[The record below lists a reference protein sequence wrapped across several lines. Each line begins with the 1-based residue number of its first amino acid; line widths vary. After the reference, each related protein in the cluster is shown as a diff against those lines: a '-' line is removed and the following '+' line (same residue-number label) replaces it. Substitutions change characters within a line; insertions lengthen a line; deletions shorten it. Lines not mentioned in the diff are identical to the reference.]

1 MKARDLMTTSLVVV
15 PPETPV
21 VGVAEL
27 LASRGISAVPVV
39 DAEGRLHGLVTEGD
53 LIRRLAEEKR
63 GPLGWFL
70 GLFGDSRKLADRFAK
85 AHGAKA
91 EDVMTRDLVTV
102 GEEAGADE
110 IARLM
115 EKHNIRR
122 VPVLKDG
129 KLAGIVSR
137 ADLLR
142 AVLAPAAPAAEGK
155 ATDATLLQSVLA
167 AMREQP
173 WVDTFYV
180 FPSVKDGV
188 VSLYGFHRSEA
199 VQRGLVLLAQDVPGV
214 KSVDDRTEPMPFFL
228 RASL

>member
-1 MKARDLMTTSLVVV
+1 VKARDLMTTSLVVV

-21 VGVAEL
+21 AGVAQL
-27 LASRGISAVPVV
+27 LASRGISAVPVT
-39 DAEGRLHGLVTEGD
+39 DAEGRLVGLVTEGD

-70 GLFGDSRKLADRFAK
+70 GLFGDSRKLAQRFAK

-91 EDVMTRDLVTV
+91 QDVMTRELVTV
-102 GEEAGADE
+102 DEETGVDD

-122 VPVLKDG
+122 VPVLRDG

-142 AVLAPAAPAAEGK
+142 AVLAPPAQVEAGE
-155 ATDATLLQSVLA
+155 ATDAVLRQRVIA

-173 WVDTFYV
+173 WVDTFYI
-180 FPSVKDGV
+180 FPSVKDGT
-188 VSLYGFHRSEA
+188 VSLYGFHRSEE
-199 VQRGLVLLAQDVPGV
+199 VQRGLVVLAQEVPGV
-214 KSVDDRTEPMPFFL
+214 KAVEDKTEPMPFFL